1 MKLGHRRG
9 ILVAAF
15 GAVNATA
22 CATTYVPP
30 AKLGP
35 PRQETA
41 WPAYLGT
48 PRHDAAA
55 AESLNADPRPLW
67 TVDVGRA
74 VRGSP
79 ALGETVLA
87 VGTVERV
94 VALVE
99 LATGQALWRT
109 RLSGTISGGPLLEGD
124 RLYVAT
130 EASPDAKIYALRLRD
145 GQPIWST
152 RTESVVA
159 PLALEGDTLY
169 AATETGEVLRL
180 ETAGGRVTWRRRLPG
195 GGAARAGPVP
205 AAGGLAVATT
215 ADTLYLLDRATGEI
229 RSRLPTPGAVL
240 ATPAFDGRRLYLGTT
255 EGHLVA
261 VDLPGL
267 TVAWDLTTG
276 DAVYGAPAVARD
288 TVYALARNGTL
299 WIVPVDGPARARSFA
314 LDLTATAGPMPIA
327 SGVLVAS
334 VSGDVVL
341 VDRATGAAR
350 WRVQLDGPIE
360 QPPLVR
366 DRQLVVI
373 AGRGDI
379 HAYR

>member
-55 AESLNADPRPLW
+55 AESLNADPRPLS

-205 AAGGLAVATT
+205 AAGGRGGAA
-215 ADTLYLLDRATGEI
+215 AGRAPRGCA
-229 RSRLPTPGAVL
+229 RACRRPRAARGRRGRPGAGGRAAGGAAGGAGGGAGSPGGGGAPGRAPCPV
-240 ATPAFDGRRLYLGTT
+240 PPPGRRTRRR
-255 EGHLVA
+255 
-261 VDLPGL
+261 P
-267 TVAWDLTTG
+267 
-276 DAVYGAPAVARD
+276 
-288 TVYALARNGTL
+288 
-299 WIVPVDGPARARSFA
+299 S
-314 LDLTATAGPMPIA
+314 
-327 SGVLVAS
+327 
-334 VSGDVVL
+334 
-341 VDRATGAAR
+341 
-350 WRVQLDGPIE
+350 
-360 QPPLVR
+360 
-366 DRQLVVI
+366 
-373 AGRGDI
+373 
-379 HAYR
+379 

>member
-1 MKLGHRRG
+1 
-9 ILVAAF
+9 VAAF

-22 CATTYVPP
+22 CAAAYAPA

-35 PRQETA
+35 MRQESA

-55 AESLNADPRPLW
+55 AESLSADPRPLW
-67 TVDVGRA
+67 TTDVGRA

-79 ALGETVLA
+79 ALGEAVLA
-87 VGTVERV
+87 VGTVERA
-94 VALVE
+94 VALVD
-99 LATGQALWRT
+99 LATGQSLWRT
-109 RLSGTISGGPLLEGD
+109 RLGGTINGGPLLEAD

-169 AATETGEVLRL
+169 AVTETGEVLRL
-180 ETAGGRVTWRRRLPG
+180 ETAGGHVTWRRRLPG
-195 GGAARAGPVP
+195 GGAARAAPVP
-205 AAGGLAVATT
+205 APGGLAIATT
-215 ADTLYLLDRATGEI
+215 ADTLYLLDRATGDV
-229 RSRLPTPGAVL
+229 RARLPTPGAVL
-240 ATPAFDGRRLYLGTT
+240 ATPALDGRRLYLGTT

-288 TVYALARNGTL
+288 TVFALARNGTL
-299 WIVPVDGPARARSFA
+299 WIVPADGPARARSFA
-314 LDLTATAGPMPIA
+314 LDLTATAGPTPIA

-334 VSGDVVL
+334 VSGDVML
-341 VDRATGAAR
+341 VDRATGATR

-379 HAYR
+379 HSYR

>member
-1 MKLGHRRG
+1 
-9 ILVAAF
+9 VAAF

-22 CATTYVPP
+22 CAATYVPP

-205 AAGGLAVATT
+205 AASGLAVATT

-240 ATPAFDGRRLYLGTT
+240 ATPACDGRRLYLGTT

-334 VSGDVVL
+334 VSGDVML

>member
-1 MKLGHRRG
+1 M
-9 ILVAAF
+9 AAF

-180 ETAGGRVTWRRRLPG
+180 ETAGGRVTWRRRLPE